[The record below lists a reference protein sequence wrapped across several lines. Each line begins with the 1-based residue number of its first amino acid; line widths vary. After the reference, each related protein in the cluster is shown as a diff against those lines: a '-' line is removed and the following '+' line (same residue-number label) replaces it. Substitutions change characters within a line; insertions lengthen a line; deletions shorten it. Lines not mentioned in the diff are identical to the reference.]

1 MGSNLQI
8 KASIR
13 TKMLWCQPRSTTI
26 LIARNRKYRY
36 PQPGKGGGQADN
48 ILIIFC
54 TSGAVVH
61 NKSSA
66 EGKTFHMQ
74 SPVYL
79 LIREK

>member
-1 MGSNLQI
+1 MVQYLSHETENIVTHSQVRVV
-8 KASIR
+8 A
-13 TKMLWCQPRSTTI
+13 
-26 LIARNRKYRY
+26 
-36 PQPGKGGGQADN
+36 GGGQADN

>member
-1 MGSNLQI
+1 VVA
-8 KASIR
+8 K
-13 TKMLWCQPRSTTI
+13 PTTSSSSSV
-26 LIARNRKYRY
+26 RR
-36 PQPGKGGGQADN
+36 GQ
-48 ILIIFC
+48 LY
-54 TSGAVVH
+54 T